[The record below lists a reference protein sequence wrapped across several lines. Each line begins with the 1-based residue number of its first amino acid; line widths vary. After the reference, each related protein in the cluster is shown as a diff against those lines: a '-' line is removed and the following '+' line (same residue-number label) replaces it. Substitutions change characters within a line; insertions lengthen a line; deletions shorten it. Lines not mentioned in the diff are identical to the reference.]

1 MGASTVPRAAPAVAK
16 AYRKS
21 ILITLFI
28 SLLLDLVRARRPNSP
43 PPHLANPPA

>member
-1 MGASTVPRAAPAVAK
+1 MGASTVPPAAPAVAK

-28 SLLLDLVRARRPNSP
+28 SLLLDLVRARRTNP
-43 PPHLANPPA
+43 PPPTSLTPA